1 MKTLFKKILVLAV
14 MFGTYTSYATDA
26 LKVST
31 TLNSA
36 KKGSLLSITD
46 ASGEVI
52 YSGNLTTLFDFSQL
66 RDGNYTIEVNKNFEI
81 DINSI
86 IVKNHVVTFIEDS
99 AEKIFKPVFRTEDS
113 MVLISKIALDTKEM
127 QVELYYENELIHSE
141 TVKGHEILNRVYR
154 LDETFKGEYT
164 AIVKSNERVFIEN
177 FRI

>member
-99 AEKIFKPVFRTEDS
+99 AEKIFKPVFRT
-113 MVLISKIALDTKEM
+113 KEM